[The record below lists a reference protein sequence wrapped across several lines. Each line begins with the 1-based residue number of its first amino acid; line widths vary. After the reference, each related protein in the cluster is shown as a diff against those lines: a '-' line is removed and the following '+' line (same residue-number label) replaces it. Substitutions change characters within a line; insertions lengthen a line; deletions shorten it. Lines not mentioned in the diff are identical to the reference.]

1 MSLKKGIAPVLIV
14 ILVAVGLIGGAAAG
28 YEFREPIKKAIQG
41 KSTSEE
47 INSAVE
53 DAKDEIAKGKDKFEL
68 EGVTTD
74 VDSSGK
80 KITVKIKSSTDSIKE
95 MRLSDTPITLTDV
108 TKIKSGSEDTLKIAD
123 IPINAQVH
131 VGGTISDGVLT
142 ATKVEIQKDDV
153 GENGNVEKTDF
164 IVGGTVK
171 STGASSIIVTVAT
184 ANKLAKDQKGK
195 DLTIKVD
202 SLTIIEKGHSSINL
216 ADLKAGDTVQIK
228 GVIDATNY
236 IAAQIKVKVQEEAGE
251 LEATETESSSN
262 GNGAA
267 NNEDKSNDSSNNSN
281 SSGNSDNSNKNKSP
295 EPVTE

>member
-1 MSLKKGIAPVLIV
+1 
-14 ILVAVGLIGGAAAG
+14 
-28 YEFREPIKKAIQG
+28 
-41 KSTSEE
+41 
-47 INSAVE
+47 
-53 DAKDEIAKGKDKFEL
+53 
-68 EGVTTD
+68 
-74 VDSSGK
+74 
-80 KITVKIKSSTDSIKE
+80 
-95 MRLSDTPITLTDV
+95 
-108 TKIKSGSEDTLKIAD
+108 
-123 IPINAQVH
+123 
-131 VGGTISDGVLT
+131 
-142 ATKVEIQKDDV
+142 VEIQKDDV

>member
-1 MSLKKGIAPVLIV
+1 MSMKKGIAPVLIV
-14 ILVAVGLIGGAAAG
+14 ILIAVGLIGGAAAG

-47 INSAVE
+47 VSDAVE
-53 DAKDEIAKGKDKFEL
+53 NAKDEIAKGKDKFEL
-68 EGVTTD
+68 EGVTID
-74 VDSSGK
+74 VDSANK

-95 MRLSDTPITLTDV
+95 MRLSETPITLTDT
-108 TKIKSGSEDTLKIAD
+108 TKIKSGSEDALKIAD

-131 VGGTISDGVLT
+131 VGGTISEGVLT
-142 ATKVEIQKDDV
+142 ATKVEIQKDDID
-153 GENGNVEKTDF
+153 ETGNAEKTDF
-164 IVGGTVK
+164 IIGGTVK

-202 SLTIIEKGHSSINL
+202 SSTVIEKSHSSIKL

-262 GNGAA
+262 GNSAVSD
-267 NNEDKSNDSSNNSN
+267 EDKSNGSSNSNNSN
-281 SSGNSDNSNKNKSP
+281 GNSSNSNKNKSP
-295 EPVTE
+295 EAVTE